1 MATHRFS
8 VPGKK
13 SKEMLANIPASKKL
27 NGIEANATYFNNFRS
42 LGTNTDTNNKNTKG
56 ITLHGKVVP
65 LGLVINTTNFCIY
78 FHKNISADTTHIQKP
93 VAKQR
98 ILSCYYVSR
107 EN

>member
-13 SKEMLANIPASKKL
+13 SKEMFANIPASKKL

-56 ITLHGKVVP
+56 IHPAWQSGAIRASNKYHQFLHLFP
-65 LGLVINTTNFCIY
+65 
-78 FHKNISADTTHIQKP
+78 
-93 VAKQR
+93 
-98 ILSCYYVSR
+98 
-107 EN
+107 